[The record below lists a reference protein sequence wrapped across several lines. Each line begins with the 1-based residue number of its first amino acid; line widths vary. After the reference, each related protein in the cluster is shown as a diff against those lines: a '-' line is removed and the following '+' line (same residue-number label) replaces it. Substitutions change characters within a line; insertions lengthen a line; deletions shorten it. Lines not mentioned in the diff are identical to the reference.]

1 MTAEDSVELLG
12 ATTRLASAYFSR
24 NAVPTSEIPQI
35 MTDIHTSLAGLGQT
49 VPEPE
54 TLRPA
59 VPIRKSVKDEEILC
73 LECGKPMKMLK
84 RHLATEHG
92 LTIAEYKAKWGL
104 ARNYP
109 TVAPAYARHRSEFA
123 KKIGLG
129 RKPGKPAVR
138 GKRGKLPAAGAG

>member
-54 TLRPA
+54 PLRPA
-59 VPIRKSVKDEEILC
+59 VSIRKSVKDEEILC
-73 LECGKPMKMLK
+73 LECGKLTKMLK
-84 RHLATEHG
+84 WNHTTEHG
-92 LTIAEYKAKWGL
+92 LTTSKYTA
-104 ARNYP
+104 
-109 TVAPAYARHRSEFA
+109 
-123 KKIGLG
+123 
-129 RKPGKPAVR
+129 
-138 GKRGKLPAAGAG
+138 KRGMARD